1 MAYPEDLDSKYNLRD
16 YNFAVNDNDKLPY
29 NEDQFKRG
37 YRNADESATDSV
49 PDAHNVNWMYDILY
63 RNLRYTKDTAVEN
76 KNLLAN
82 KIATPTTIGQIKV
95 GQGLRVLSDGTL
107 TLENPMTGDKQ
118 SITYDIPVGMFMLWS
133 GSSIPEYF
141 IEPDGTSR
149 LKADYPELITY
160 ATQNGLYGKGK
171 LFHDDPNNNA
181 KFIVSDMRDTFIKTA
196 SSINDV
202 GVYTPD
208 GLPALTIP
216 SSGNHS
222 HSGTTGNDSPE
233 HYHARGTMDITGDFR
248 IGDNNDNK
256 YWGRCWSLSGAF
268 SGKEQS
274 HIFGNYDGG
283 STETA
288 IGNVK
293 FKASNSW
300 SGRSSGAVA
309 DDGKTTQ
316 RHQHSF
322 SISNTG
328 AHTHSITHSAQTR
341 GDNKVMPRNWSLR
354 LILKAKPTPQVRTV
368 PIGTI
373 LDYSGTVA
381 PNGFI
386 IANGFTILKNGH
398 EDLYNWAVQNNL
410 IKPYSE
416 YANDGTPH
424 SCYYEGPT
432 SNTFIIPNLIGV
444 YRRGENE
451 DIGIYEPDS
460 APDIQGTFLSNST
473 GVSEL
478 SGAFSYSKS
487 RIPTGFVTTTST
499 LPVKVQFRASSDTDT
514 TLYPNGN
521 PYGRKKVVQPK
532 TVRTLPILKY

>member
-1 MAYPEDLDSKYNLRD
+1 MAYPEDLDSKYNLRN
-16 YNFAVNDNDKLPY
+16 YNFAVNDNNILPY
-29 NEDQFKRG
+29 DESLFKSG
-37 YRNADESATDSV
+37 YRNADESDTLSV

-82 KIATPTTIGQIKV
+82 KVATPTTIGQIKV

-141 IEPDGTSR
+141 IEPDGISR

-160 ATQNGLYGKGK
+160 ATQNGLYGEGK
-171 LFHDDPNNNA
+171 LFYDDPSDNT
-181 KFIVSDMRDTFIKTA
+181 KFIVSDMRDAFIKTA
-196 SSINDV
+196 SSINDI
-202 GVYTPD
+202 GIYTPD

-216 SSGNHS
+216 DSGNHS
-222 HSGTTGNDSPE
+222 HSGTTGNDSPD
-233 HYHARGTMDITGDFR
+233 HYHARGTQNITATGGMWEYDSRNSFT
-248 IGDNNDNK
+248 
-256 YWGRCWSLSGAF
+256 GAF
-268 SGKEQS
+268 YLSSAHNKWGTK
-274 HIFGNYDGG
+274 GDLDKDNYSMDF
-283 STETA
+283 
-288 IGNVK
+288 N
-293 FKASNSW
+293 ASRSW
-300 SGRSSGAVA
+300 TGRSSGAVA
-309 DDGKTTQ
+309 SNGTTAQ

-322 SISNTG
+322 NISNTG
-328 AHTHSITHSAQTR
+328 AHTHDITHSAQTR
-341 GDNKVMPRNWSLR
+341 EDGKVMPANWSLR

-398 EDLYNWAVQNNL
+398 EDLYNWAVQNDL
-410 IKPYSE
+410 MKPYSE
-416 YANDGTPH
+416 YTNDGTPH

-432 SNTFIIPNLIGV
+432 EDTFIIPNLIGV

-451 DIGIYEPDS
+451 DIGVYEQDS
-460 APDIQGTFLSNST
+460 APDIQGTFLTNDVGSAY
-473 GVSEL
+473 L
-478 SGAFSYSKS
+478 SGSFNY
-487 RIPTGFVTTTST
+487 TGESLTPGFTASGTATSI
-499 LPVKVQFRASSDTDT
+499 VMDFKASNNTDS

-521 PYGRKKVVQPK
+521 PYGRKNVIQPK

>member
-1 MAYPEDLDSKYNLRD
+1 MAYPEDLDSKYNLRN
-16 YNFAVNDNDKLPY
+16 YNFAVNDNNILPY
-29 NEDQFKRG
+29 DESLFKSG
-37 YRNADESATDSV
+37 YRNADESDTLSV

-82 KIATPTTIGQIKV
+82 KIATPTTIGQIKI

-160 ATQNGLYGKGK
+160 ATENNLYGEGK
-171 LFHDDPNNNA
+171 LFHDDPEDNT
-181 KFIVSDMRDTFIKTA
+181 KFIVSDMRDAFIKTA
-196 SSINDV
+196 SSINDI
-202 GVYTPD
+202 GIYTPD

-222 HSGTTGNDSPE
+222 HSGTTGNDSPD
-233 HYHARGTMDITGDFR
+233 HYHSRGTQDITGRFAQEM
-248 IGDNNDNK
+248 GGNP
-256 YWGRCWSLSGAF
+256 SFQGAF
-268 SGKEQS
+268 YRSGSVKNNSSQP
-274 HIFGNYDGG
+274 GG
-283 STETA
+283 SDDSL
-288 IGNVK
+288 VY
-293 FKASNSW
+293 FKASRNW
-300 SGRSSGAVA
+300 TGRSSGAVA
-309 DDGKTTQ
+309 SNGTTAQ

-322 SISNTG
+322 DISNTG
-328 AHTHSITHSAQTR
+328 EHTHDITYSVETR
-341 GDNKVMPRNWSLR
+341 EDNRVMPANWSLR

-381 PNGFI
+381 PDGFI

-398 EDLYNWAVQNNL
+398 EDLYNWAVQNDL

-432 SNTFIIPNLIGV
+432 SDTFIIPNLIGV

-451 DIGIYEPDS
+451 DIGIYEQDS
-460 APDIQGTFLSNST
+460 APDIQGTFLTNDIGSAY
-473 GVSEL
+473 L
-478 SGAFSYSKS
+478 SGSFNY
-487 RIPTGFVTTTST
+487 TGESITPGFTASGTATSI
-499 LPVKVQFRASSDTDT
+499 VMDFKASNNTDS

-521 PYGRKKVVQPK
+521 PYGRKSVIQPK

>member
-1 MAYPEDLDSKYNLRD
+1 MAYPEDLDSKYNLRN
-16 YNFAVNDNDKLPY
+16 YNFAVNDNNILPY
-29 NEDQFKRG
+29 DESLFKSG
-37 YRNADESATDSV
+37 YRNADESDTLSV
-49 PDAHNVNWMYDILY
+49 ADAHNVNWMYDILY

-160 ATQNGLYGKGK
+160 ATENGLYGEGK
-171 LFHDDPNNNA
+171 LFYDDPSDNT
-181 KFIVSDMRDTFIKTA
+181 KFIVSDMRDAFIKTA
-196 SSINDV
+196 SSVNDI
-202 GVYTPD
+202 GIYTPD

-222 HSGTTGNDSPE
+222 HSGITGDDSPE
-233 HYHARGTMDITGDFR
+233 HYHARGTQDITGSTTKTGLGLGSSRATF
-248 IGDNNDNK
+248 
-256 YWGRCWSLSGAF
+256 SGAF
-268 SGKEQS
+268 SGS
-274 HIFGNYDGG
+274 TSGNGDAVQGG
-283 STETA
+283 WDNNE
-288 IGNVK
+288 GYFNGQLN
-293 FKASNSW
+293 FQASRAW
-300 SGRSSGAVA
+300 TGRSSGAVA
-309 DDGKTTQ
+309 SDGITVQ

-322 SISNTG
+322 NISNTG
-328 AHTHSITHSAQTR
+328 THTHNITHSAQTR
-341 GDNKVMPRNWSLR
+341 EDNKVMPRNWSLR
-354 LILKAKPTPQVRTV
+354 LILKAKPSPQVRTV

-381 PNGFI
+381 PDGFI
-386 IANGFTILKNGH
+386 IANGYTILKNGH
-398 EDLYNWAVQNNL
+398 EDLYNWAVQNDL
-410 IKPYSE
+410 MKPYSE

-432 SNTFIIPNLIGV
+432 NNTFIIPNLIGV

-451 DIGIYEPDS
+451 DIGIYEQDS
-460 APDIQGTFLSNST
+460 APDIQGTFLTNDIGSAY
-473 GVSEL
+473 L
-478 SGAFSYSKS
+478 SGSFNY
-487 RIPTGFVTTTST
+487 TGESITPGFTTSGT
-499 LPVKVQFRASSDTDT
+499 ATSIVMDFKASNNTDS

-521 PYGRKKVVQPK
+521 PYGRKKIIQPK

>member
-1 MAYPEDLDSKYNLRD
+1 MAYPEDLDSKYNLRN
-16 YNFAVNDNDKLPY
+16 YNFAVNDNNILPY
-29 NEDQFKRG
+29 DESLFKSG
-37 YRNADESATDSV
+37 YRNADESDTLSV

-160 ATQNGLYGKGK
+160 ATQNGLYGEGK
-171 LFHDDPNNNA
+171 LFYDDPEDNT
-181 KFIVSDMRDTFIKTA
+181 KFIVSDMRDAFIKTA
-196 SSINDV
+196 SSVNDI
-202 GVYTPD
+202 GIYTPD

-222 HSGTTGNDSPE
+222 HSGTTGDDSPE
-233 HYHARGTMDITGDFR
+233 HYHARGTMNIKGTIAVDDIQPSGWVT
-248 IGDNNDNK
+248 
-256 YWGRCWSLSGAF
+256 GAF
-268 SGKEQS
+268 S
-274 HIFGNYDGG
+274 
-283 STETA
+283 
-288 IGNVK
+288 V
-293 FKASNSW
+293 SNSVDNKGPNGEGEGRKATFNAANAW
-300 SGRSSGAVA
+300 TGRSSGAVA
-309 DDGKTTQ
+309 SDGKTTQ
-316 RHQHSF
+316 RHRHSF
-322 SISNTG
+322 NISNTG

-341 GDNKVMPRNWSLR
+341 EDNKVMPRNWSLR

-381 PNGFI
+381 PSGFI

-398 EDLYNWAVQNNL
+398 EDLYNWAVQNDL
-410 IKPYSE
+410 MKPYSE
-416 YANDGTPH
+416 YINDGTPH

-432 SNTFIIPNLIGV
+432 NDTFIIPNLIGV

-451 DIGIYEPDS
+451 DIGIYEQDS

-473 GVSEL
+473 GVPEL
-478 SGAFSYSKS
+478 SGAFSYSES
-487 RIPTGFVTTTST
+487 QIPTGFVTTTST

-514 TLYPNGN
+514 ALYPNGN
-521 PYGRKKVVQPK
+521 PYGRKKVIQPK

>member
-1 MAYPEDLDSKYNLRD
+1 MAYPEDLDSKYNLRN
-16 YNFAVNDNDKLPY
+16 YNFAVNDNNILPY
-29 NEDQFKRG
+29 DESLFKSG
-37 YRNADESATDSV
+37 YRNADESDTLSV

-149 LKADYPELITY
+149 LKADYQELITY
-160 ATQNGLYGKGK
+160 ATQNGLYGEGK
-171 LFHDDPNNNA
+171 LFYDDPEDNT
-181 KFIVSDMRDTFIKTA
+181 KFIVSDMRDAFIKTA
-196 SSINDV
+196 SSASDV
-202 GVYTPD
+202 GAYTPD

-216 SSGNHS
+216 ISGNHP
-222 HSGTTGNDSPE
+222 HSGTTGNDSPD
-233 HYHARGTMDITGDFR
+233 HYHARGTMNITGNCRNGAPD
-248 IGDNNDNK
+248 D
-256 YWGRCWSLSGAF
+256 GRCSWAYTHGAF
-268 SGKEQS
+268 YAEAVTSALPNVE
-274 HIFGNYDGG
+274 NTGG
-283 STETA
+283 SSTA
-288 IGNVK
+288 NKSLHFDAARNWTGVT
-293 FKASNSW
+293 
-300 SGRSSGAVA
+300 SGAVQSN
-309 DDGKTTQ
+309 GKTAQ
-316 RHQHSF
+316 RHQHPLN
-322 SISNTG
+322 INGDTG
-328 AHTHSITHSAQTR
+328 AHTHEITHLAQTR
-341 GDNKVMPRNWSLR
+341 EDGKVMPANWSLR

-381 PNGFI
+381 PDGFI

-398 EDLYNWAVQNNL
+398 EDLYNWAVQNDL

-416 YANDGTPH
+416 YTNDGTPH

-432 SNTFIIPNLIGV
+432 NDTFIIPNLIGV

-451 DIGIYEPDS
+451 DIGIYEPDG
-460 APDIQGTFLSNST
+460 APDIQGTFLTNDAGSAY
-473 GVSEL
+473 L
-478 SGAFSYSKS
+478 SGSFNY
-487 RIPTGFVTTTST
+487 TGESLTPGFT
-499 LPVKVQFRASSDTDT
+499 ASSSATSIVMDFKASNNADT

-521 PYGRKKVVQPK
+521 PYGRKTVIQPK

>member
-1 MAYPEDLDSKYNLRD
+1 MAYPEDLDSKYNLRN
-16 YNFAVNDNDKLPY
+16 YNFAVNDNNILPY
-29 NEDQFKRG
+29 DESLFKSG
-37 YRNADESATDSV
+37 YRNADESDTLSV

-82 KIATPTTIGQIKV
+82 KVATPTTIGQIKV

-149 LKADYPELITY
+149 LKADYSELITY
-160 ATQNGLYGKGK
+160 ANENNLYGEGK
-171 LFHDDPNNNA
+171 LFYDDPEDNT
-181 KFIVSDMRDTFIKTA
+181 KFIVSDMRDAFIKTA
-196 SSINDV
+196 LSVDDI
-202 GVYTPD
+202 GIYTPD

-222 HSGTTGNDSPE
+222 HSGTTGNDSPD
-233 HYHARGTMDITGDFR
+233 HYHARGTMNIKGNFNAYQLTDG
-248 IGDNNDNK
+248 GN
-256 YWGRCWSLSGAF
+256 YGAGAF
-268 SGKEQS
+268 RG
-274 HIFGNYDGG
+274 GG
-283 STETA
+283 SINHKTVGTS
-288 IGNVK
+288 GDDNQTG
-293 FKASNSW
+293 FNFDASRSW
-300 SGRSSGAVA
+300 TGRSSGAVA
-309 DDGKTTQ
+309 SNGTTAQ

-322 SISNTG
+322 NISNTG
-328 AHTHSITHSAQTR
+328 AHTHNITHSAQTR
-341 GDNKVMPRNWSLR
+341 EDNKVMPRNWSLR

-381 PNGFI
+381 PSGFI
-386 IANGFTILKNGH
+386 IANGYTILKNGH
-398 EDLYNWAVQNNL
+398 EDLYNWAVQNDL
-410 IKPYSE
+410 MKPYSE
-416 YANDGTPH
+416 YTNDGTPH

-432 SNTFIIPNLIGV
+432 SDTFIIPNLIGV

-451 DIGIYEPDS
+451 DIGIYEQDS
-460 APDIQGTFLSNST
+460 APDIQGTFLANDIGSAY
-473 GVSEL
+473 L
-478 SGAFSYSKS
+478 SGSFNY
-487 RIPTGFVTTTST
+487 TGESLTPGFTASGTATSI
-499 LPVKVQFRASSDTDT
+499 VMDFKASNNTDT

-521 PYGRKKVVQPK
+521 PFGRKNVIQPK

>member
-1 MAYPEDLDSKYNLRD
+1 MAYPEDLDSKYNLRN
-16 YNFAVNDNDKLPY
+16 YNFAVNDNDILPY
-29 NEDQFKRG
+29 DESLFKSG
-37 YRNADESATDSV
+37 YRNADESDTLSV
-49 PDAHNVNWMYDILY
+49 ADAHNVNWMYDILY

-118 SITYDIPVGMFMLWS
+118 SVTYDIPVGMFMLWS

-160 ATQNGLYGKGK
+160 ATENNLYGEGK
-171 LFHDDPNNNA
+171 LFYDDPSDNT
-181 KFIVSDMRDTFIKTA
+181 KFIVSDMRDAFIKTA
-196 SSINDV
+196 SSVNDI
-202 GVYTPD
+202 GQYTPD

-222 HSGTTGNDSPE
+222 HSGNTSGDFPD
-233 HYHARGTMDITGDFR
+233 HYHGRGTQDITGSFR
-248 IGDNNDNK
+248 LTGNMN
-256 YWGRCWSLSGAF
+256 REGAQWNGCF
-268 SGKEQS
+268 YDAGW
-274 HIFGNYDGG
+274 NYTGEHQDDYRMSIPRVG
-283 STETA
+283 
-288 IGNVK
+288 
-293 FKASNSW
+293 FQASRSW
-300 SGRSSGAVA
+300 TGRSSGAVTY
-309 DDGKTTQ
+309 DGVTPQ

-322 SISNTG
+322 NISNTG
-328 AHTHSITHSAQTR
+328 AHTHDITHSAQIR
-341 GDNKVMPRNWSLR
+341 EDGRVMPRNWSLR

-381 PNGFI
+381 PDGFI

-398 EDLYNWAVQNNL
+398 EDLYNWAIQNDL
-410 IKPYSE
+410 MKPYSE
-416 YANDGTPH
+416 YTNDGTPH

-432 SNTFIIPNLIGV
+432 NDTFIIPNLIGV

-451 DIGIYEPDS
+451 DIGIYEQDS
-460 APDIQGTFLSNST
+460 APDIQGTFLTNDIGSAY
-473 GVSEL
+473 L
-478 SGAFSYSKS
+478 SGSFNYTGESI
-487 RIPTGFVTTTST
+487 IPGFTASGTATSIIMDF
-499 LPVKVQFRASSDTDT
+499 KASNNTNS

-521 PYGRKKVVQPK
+521 PYGRKTVIQPK